1 MLLKPYSINISSIL
15 LLGLMFGLIF
25 NAPLQYFV
33 NPLRLFFIFT
43 LFIGMFLVIKSDLTN
58 GKYLSHYFLL
68 LGVLILG
75 LISLNIAT
83 LPLNIAIRELYAN
96 LSIVFGFFAFRYY
109 EKFKSLLVYAITIS
123 LIIMIY
129 DIVNLEYLF
138 NFDPVQ
144 NRFQVDRGK
153 GLFSYS
159 KEAGAF
165 TIFATFMFRDNPK
178 ILSLL
183 FLTSILSGSRSAI
196 IFIFIIIFMDIIFYS
211 KNKIS
216 LKNLKFFLFGA
227 LIIFLSSYLIDDH
240 LYARMENSFDFGK
253 SGTHSYRFFIWDLY
267 LKELNLSS
275 TIHILFGNL
284 GYFRAVLGNGAE
296 NAYLTILTH
305 GGIFL
310 LVVFYLPILFL
321 AILSVLNFR
330 MFYPFILLLIILQF
344 GRQGT
349 GWADGVLLWAYIFH
363 IYSGKYMRG
372 VLMRV
377 LGRKFK

>member
-1 MLLKPYSINISSIL
+1 MLLKPYSIKISSIL
-15 LLGLMFGLIF
+15 LSGLIFGLIF

-33 NPLRLFFIFT
+33 NSLRLFFVFT
-43 LFIGMFLVIKSDLTN
+43 LFIGMFLVVARDLAN

-75 LISLNIAT
+75 LISLSIAT

-109 EKFKSLLVYAITIS
+109 EKFKFLLVYAITINF
-123 LIIMIY
+123 IIMIY
-129 DIVNLEYLF
+129 DISNLAYLF

-144 NRFQVDRGK
+144 YFYQVDRGK

-165 TIFATFMFRDNPK
+165 TIFATLMFRNNSK

-196 IFIFIIIFMDIIFYS
+196 IFIFFIIIINIIFSSFY
-211 KNKIS
+211 KIDFKK
-216 LKNLKFFLFGA
+216 LKVIFFGV
-227 LIIFLSSYLIDDH
+227 LIILLSSYLINDH
-240 LYARMENSFDFGK
+240 LFNRMGNSFDFSE
-253 SGTHSYRFFIWDLY
+253 SGTHNYRFFIWGQY
-267 LKELNLSS
+267 LKEFYLSS

-284 GYFRAVLGNGAE
+284 GYLRSILGNGAE
-296 NAYLTILTH
+296 SAYFTVLAN
-305 GGIFL
+305 GGLFL

-321 AILSVLNFR
+321 ATLSVLNFR
-330 MFYPFILLLIILQF
+330 MFYPFILLLIMLQF

-349 GWADGVLLWAYIFH
+349 GWADGILLWAYIFH
-363 IYSGKYMRG
+363 IYSCKYIRT
-372 VLMRV
+372 LYI
-377 LGRKFK
+377 LKFRI